1 MVKVKNMCPLLYL
14 LRVPISMSMMETIH
28 IQNAQNVA
36 FLAFAD
42 CIIIRTRKPEGYGAA
57 GQYSLGMFSC

>member
-1 MVKVKNMCPLLYL
+1 
-14 LRVPISMSMMETIH
+14 MSMMETIH
-28 IQNAQNVA
+28 IQNAQNAQNVA

-57 GQYSLGMFSC
+57 GQSSLGMFSC